1 MNKSTMASDLA
12 DDSSLGS
19 ESVVAMN
26 KVVGF
31 HYRLCEVD
39 SDGNKGECFEE
50 SKDKG
55 LLLYLHGFHNVVI
68 GLEKALEGKRI
79 GDRVEIT
86 LKPDQAYGA
95 RDPAAI
101 LRVPLK
107 KLQMARGAK

>member
-12 DDSSLGS
+12 DDSSLVS
-19 ESVVAMN
+19 ENVVAMN

-39 SDGNKGECFEE
+39 SEGNKGECFEE

-68 GLEKALEGKRI
+68 GLGESFGGQKNR
-79 GDRVEIT
+79 R
-86 LKPDQAYGA
+86 
-95 RDPAAI
+95 
-101 LRVPLK
+101 
-107 KLQMARGAK
+107 